1 MNSDDLRKLIQQKMA
16 ANPSLR
22 SIMKRIQSGNATFK
36 DTADYSR
43 IYSELLGKC
52 LSENVLDLID
62 REAAAADILRDS
74 FDHTN
79 SILSQVQTN
88 IDKKNGIN
96 IRPQTADFPLERV
109 QQFSHS
115 LVDPTVEGSVIQRR
129 ARSGT
134 ANISMSHHDDYM
146 ETNARFR
153 SKAGLKCYIDRQT
166 DGKCCKW
173 CTAIA
178 GRYVYGEEPHDVY
191 RRHDN
196 CGCSVIYEN
205 GRQRQDVWS
214 KRTWEKPKKISYKK
228 PTVISPEQARALE
241 QEKLSQIRGFKFNSS
256 SIDIPVENDIIS
268 LRDGNSLYK
277 PVTQEAI
284 DRVPKLDI
292 FDDDEMNKRHQQAAK
307 DLLTEVKRRNDVP
320 VGTEFSIRYDKDM
333 KPLKDEIYRQGKV
346 GSVKLDDMD
355 IPYHAF
361 HNHGSDQT
369 LSYNDLRKFA
379 NSENMFSL
387 TAQGNLGSMFS
398 IVSSDNADKIGYR
411 TFLSIV
417 GDEKIYEI
425 KGVPISLSFLS
436 DSANKNKVKDLI
448 SLLTPNQ
455 RGELSK
461 AIISQSE
468 KCLNGGVDYGIKYYK
483 AKLAE

>member
-22 SIMKRIQSGNATFK
+22 SVMKRIQSGNATFR

-52 LSENVLDLID
+52 LSENVLDLTD

-74 FDHTN
+74 YDHTN

-109 QQFSHS
+109 LIFSHS
-115 LVDPTVEGSVIQRR
+115 LVDPTVEDSVIQRR
-129 ARSGT
+129 AGSGST
-134 ANISMSHHDDYM
+134 NISMSHHDDYM

-153 SKAGLKCYIDRQT
+153 SKAGLKCYITRET

-214 KRTWEKPKKISYKK
+214 KRTWEKPKKIGYKK

-241 QEKLSQIRGFKFNSS
+241 QGKLSQIRGLKFNSS
-256 SIDIPVENDIIS
+256 SIDIPVENDIIESRNPATQQEIADFKAS
-268 LRDGNSLYK
+268 LLEMGFTDITGFENYTESNEHLLEIAEDFGRLKADFPDYFKGLKLDFGITDGMTNEVYAAYVHQTGTIHLN
-277 PVTQEAI
+277 PVYYNNFKLFQEAYAE
-284 DRVPKLDI
+284 DI
-292 FDDDEMNKRHQQAAK
+292 KNHYHPR
-307 DLLTEVKRRNDVP
+307 
-320 VGTEFSIRYDKDM
+320 GTTYRANVFHEFGHRF
-333 KPLKDEIYRQGKV
+333 E
-346 GSVKLDDMD
+346 
-355 IPYHAF
+355 A
-361 HNHGSDQT
+361 
-369 LSYNDLRKFA
+369 
-379 NSENMFSL
+379 
-387 TAQGNLGSMFS
+387 
-398 IVSSDNADKIGYR
+398 
-411 TFLSIV
+411 
-417 GDEKIYEI
+417 
-425 KGVPISLSFLS
+425 
-436 DSANKNKVKDLI
+436 VKDLKPKQQVKRQFENSFSRYYTRKQADEWIKDGLCLYAAEGNFGEYI
-448 SLLTPNQ
+448 SECFAEYYGSSSPRRICVDFIDSLET
-455 RGELSK
+455 
-461 AIISQSE
+461 
-468 KCLNGGVDYGIKYYK
+468 GV
-483 AKLAE
+483 

>member
-22 SIMKRIQSGNATFK
+22 SIMKRIQSGNATFR

-52 LSENVLDLID
+52 LSENVLDLTD

-115 LVDPTVEGSVIQRR
+115 LTDPTVPDETIQRR

-153 SKAGLKCYIDRQT
+153 SKAGLKCYITRET

-214 KRTWEKPKKISYKK
+214 KRTWEKPKVGAGASP
-228 PTVISPEQARALE
+228 PTKFSPEQARALE
-241 QEKLSQIRGFKFNSS
+241 RERISRYVQSENSKVKS
-256 SIDIPVENDIIS
+256 ENPITIVENAKINSPKYRQIFNEFSESAQIS
-268 LRDGNSLYK
+268 RIMC
-277 PVTQEAI
+277 QES
-284 DRVPKLDI
+284 
-292 FDDDEMNKRHQQAAK
+292 
-307 DLLTEVKRRNDVP
+307 RNMLKHRT
-320 VGTEFSIRYDKDM
+320 GTEFEDLTFIDSKSGHYITRTDYNVKSQVKPSKRMCQMLRESEPYSI
-333 KPLKDEIYRQGKV
+333 IA
-346 GSVKLDDMD
+346 
-355 IPYHAF
+355 I
-361 HNHGSDQT
+361 HNHPKSGMPSIDDIGCAYERKYKYGVIACHNGSLYRYSFLGEFDT
-369 LSYNDLRKFA
+369 SEANLSYVDMLLDNVNRIVYNKGDLAESF
-379 NSENMFSL
+379 EN
-387 TAQGNLGSMFS
+387 
-398 IVSSDNADKIGYR
+398 
-411 TFLSIV
+411 
-417 GDEKIYEI
+417 
-425 KGVPISLSFLS
+425 
-436 DSANKNKVKDLI
+436 
-448 SLLTPNQ
+448 
-455 RGELSK
+455 
-461 AIISQSE
+461 
-468 KCLNGGVDYGIKYYK
+468 
-483 AKLAE
+483 KLADVLNQLKEKNLKLEVFLWN

>member
-1 MNSDDLRKLIQQKMA
+1 MKSDDLRKLIQQKMA

-22 SIMKRIQSGNATFK
+22 SIMKRIQSGNATFR

-52 LSENVLDLID
+52 LSENVLDLTD

-79 SILSQVQTN
+79 SLLSQVQTN

-109 QQFSHS
+109 QQFTHS
-115 LVDPTVEGSVIQRR
+115 LVDPTVEDSVIQRR

-214 KRTWEKPKKISYKK
+214 KRTWEKPKVGAGASP
-228 PTVISPEQARALE
+228 PTKFTPEQARALE
-241 QEKLSQIRGFKFNSS
+241 RERISRYVQSENSKVKS
-256 SIDIPVENDIIS
+256 ENPITIVENAKINSPKYRQIFNEFSESAQIS
-268 LRDGNSLYK
+268 RIMC
-277 PVTQEAI
+277 QES
-284 DRVPKLDI
+284 
-292 FDDDEMNKRHQQAAK
+292 
-307 DLLTEVKRRNDVP
+307 RNMLKHRT
-320 VGTEFSIRYDKDM
+320 GTEFEDLTFIDSKSGQYITRTDYNVKSQVKPSKRMCQMLRKSEPYSI
-333 KPLKDEIYRQGKV
+333 IA
-346 GSVKLDDMD
+346 
-355 IPYHAF
+355 I
-361 HNHGSDQT
+361 HNHPKSGMPSIDDIGCAYERKYKYGVIACHNGSLYRYSFLGEFDT
-369 LSYNDLRKFA
+369 SEANLSYVDMLLDNVNRIVYNKGDLAESF
-379 NSENMFSL
+379 EN
-387 TAQGNLGSMFS
+387 
-398 IVSSDNADKIGYR
+398 
-411 TFLSIV
+411 
-417 GDEKIYEI
+417 
-425 KGVPISLSFLS
+425 
-436 DSANKNKVKDLI
+436 
-448 SLLTPNQ
+448 
-455 RGELSK
+455 
-461 AIISQSE
+461 
-468 KCLNGGVDYGIKYYK
+468 
-483 AKLAE
+483 KLADVLNQLKEKNLKLEVFLWN

>member
-22 SIMKRIQSGNATFK
+22 SIMKRIQSGNATFR

-52 LSENVLDLID
+52 LSENVLDLTD

-74 FDHTN
+74 FNHTN

-109 QQFSHS
+109 QQFTHS
-115 LVDPTVEGSVIQRR
+115 LIDPTVEDSVIQRR
-129 ARSGT
+129 ARSGS

-146 ETNARFR
+146 EANARFR

-214 KRTWEKPKKISYKK
+214 KRTWEEPKKIGYKK

-241 QEKLSQIRGFKFNSS
+241 QGKLRNIHGL
-256 SIDIPVENDIIS
+256 SIDNERGSGIIGSELESLIRYSDNREVSQNIRASLENTISVIPEHLKNRLEQYVPEIIIEENRGYSSFSPDTHRIILDMKNADRDILHELGHAFASMDNLYEDEEFLAVLSDGLNNENWNNVVPLKHPYRDETVYIHIS
-268 LRDGNSLYK
+268 DKFVDPYQGRIY
-277 PVTQEAI
+277 A
-284 DRVPKLDI
+284 DI
-292 FDDDEMNKRHQQAAK
+292 FSVDYSEPIDLHFFKEYISVGFDTYFSNPELLKAK
-307 DLLTEVKRRNDVP
+307 DIKLFNYLE
-320 VGTEFSIRYDKDM
+320 
-333 KPLKDEIYRQGKV
+333 GK
-346 GSVKLDDMD
+346 
-355 IPYHAF
+355 I
-361 HNHGSDQT
+361 
-369 LSYNDLRKFA
+369 
-379 NSENMFSL
+379 
-387 TAQGNLGSMFS
+387 
-398 IVSSDNADKIGYR
+398 
-411 TFLSIV
+411 
-417 GDEKIYEI
+417 
-425 KGVPISLSFLS
+425 
-436 DSANKNKVKDLI
+436 
-448 SLLTPNQ
+448 
-455 RGELSK
+455 
-461 AIISQSE
+461 
-468 KCLNGGVDYGIKYYK
+468 NG
-483 AKLAE
+483 

>member
-22 SIMKRIQSGNATFK
+22 SVMKRIQSGNATFK

-52 LSENVLDLID
+52 LSENVLDLTD

-109 QQFSHS
+109 LIFSHS
-115 LVDPTVEGSVIQRR
+115 LVDPTVEDSVIQRR
-129 ARSGT
+129 ARSGST
-134 ANISMSHHDDYM
+134 NISMSHHDDYM

-214 KRTWEKPKKISYKK
+214 KRTWEKPKVGAGASP
-228 PTVISPEQARALE
+228 PTKFSPEQARALE
-241 QEKLSQIRGFKFNSS
+241 QEKLRNIHGL
-256 SIDIPVENDIIS
+256 SIDNERGSGIIRVATEVASNAHSRDIELENIIEKCIKQDKPVFADNLARNFSKIPPEKGRYIIS
-268 LRDGNSLYK
+268 MHGTPNSVFLYDKEVNVKILANIIRSRKDYNGVDEIVLISCNTGNEIAGDKCFAQQLANELKKIVHAPTRYG
-277 PVTQEAI
+277 AI
-284 DRVPKLDI
+284 NSI
-292 FDDDEMNKRHQQAAK
+292 GAYYSSDE
-307 DLLTEVKRRNDVP
+307 T
-320 VGTEFSIRYDKDM
+320 GTERIGTFKKFEPKKEDK
-333 KPLKDEIYRQGKV
+333 V
-346 GSVKLDDMD
+346 
-355 IPYHAF
+355 
-361 HNHGSDQT
+361 
-369 LSYNDLRKFA
+369 
-379 NSENMFSL
+379 
-387 TAQGNLGSMFS
+387 
-398 IVSSDNADKIGYR
+398 
-411 TFLSIV
+411 
-417 GDEKIYEI
+417 
-425 KGVPISLSFLS
+425 
-436 DSANKNKVKDLI
+436 
-448 SLLTPNQ
+448 
-455 RGELSK
+455 
-461 AIISQSE
+461 
-468 KCLNGGVDYGIKYYK
+468 
-483 AKLAE
+483 

>member
-52 LSENVLDLID
+52 LSENVLDLTD

-79 SILSQVQTN
+79 SLLSQVQTN

-109 QQFSHS
+109 LIFSHS
-115 LVDPTVEGSVIQRR
+115 LVDPTVEDSVIQRR

-153 SKAGLKCYIDRQT
+153 SKAGLKCYITRET

-214 KRTWEKPKKISYKK
+214 KRTWEKPKVGAGASP
-228 PTVISPEQARALE
+228 PTKFTPEQARAME
-241 QEKLSQIRGFKFNSS
+241 QEKLRNIHGL
-256 SIDIPVENDIIS
+256 SIDNGRGSGIIEARESMFRTFDDPMREVMGSAYENNREELFAIIDELESKGVEVDISESNNTMGYQPSPNMSGGSPGRVKMHRDSS
-268 LRDGNSLYK
+268 LSAWEHERQHVYDDEKSGWNGRAILTYDMNEHYQWEVRAYEIEIRRARDLGRQDIVERLEQLLENERK
-277 PVTQEAI
+277 A
-284 DRVPKLDI
+284 I
-292 FDDDEMNKRHQQAAK
+292 FDE
-307 DLLTEVKRRNDVP
+307 
-320 VGTEFSIRYDKDM
+320 
-333 KPLKDEIYRQGKV
+333 
-346 GSVKLDDMD
+346 
-355 IPYHAF
+355 
-361 HNHGSDQT
+361 
-369 LSYNDLRKFA
+369 
-379 NSENMFSL
+379 
-387 TAQGNLGSMFS
+387 
-398 IVSSDNADKIGYR
+398 
-411 TFLSIV
+411 
-417 GDEKIYEI
+417 
-425 KGVPISLSFLS
+425 
-436 DSANKNKVKDLI
+436 
-448 SLLTPNQ
+448 
-455 RGELSK
+455 
-461 AIISQSE
+461 
-468 KCLNGGVDYGIKYYK
+468 
-483 AKLAE
+483 